1 MAPIEEKGGQ
11 PSEIYNFLSHFDHKK
26 SDYEILRLLYVAA
39 TRTRTQLHLFA
50 QFVSNNNSNPR
61 RGSLL
66 NKLWPYIQTEWPN
79 NPVSGGTINE
89 PAVMVKMPKI
99 RRLHENFQLPPVP
112 PNIETGIVPEL
123 QNEPDTPE
131 FAWAGSGARF
141 LGIVMHSFFQTL
153 AEEGKENW
161 TRERIEI
168 LETSI
173 SASLKSHG
181 LPPEMIPDE
190 IIRGKTMLRN
200 ILSHHKGRWILS
212 SHKGAHCEYS
222 LTQVKNNTYQSRT
235 IDRTF
240 IDENN
245 VRWIIEYKTGQ
256 HLGANLETFFENERG
271 RYCNQL
277 NEYENLFILLGE
289 TRPVKKAL
297 YYPMHKE
304 LLVF

>member
-1 MAPIEEKGGQ
+1 M
-11 PSEIYNFLSHFDHKK
+11 
-26 SDYEILRLLYVAA
+26 
-39 TRTRTQLHLFA
+39 FA
-50 QFVSNNNSNPR
+50 QFVSNNNSSPR
-61 RGSLL
+61 RGSPL

-79 NPVSGGTINE
+79 NPVSRGTINE
-89 PAVMVKMPKI
+89 PTMMVKMPKI
-99 RRLHENFQLPPVP
+99 RRLQENFQLLPVP
-112 PNIETGIVPEL
+112 PNIETGVVPEL

-131 FAWAGSGARF
+131 FAWAGSGARC
-141 LGIVMHSFFQTL
+141 LGIVMHSCFQTL

-200 ILSHHKGRWILS
+200 ILSHPKGRWILDY
-212 SHKGAHCEYS
+212 HNDAHCEYS

-256 HLGANLETFFENERG
+256 HLGANLETFFENEKD
-271 RYCNQL
+271 RYHNQL